1 MFEIKL
7 TARLKTVADN
17 VYPLAAPLNYKSPA
31 VIYNPVN
38 VEPTRNINDDLENSA
53 FMDFQIDVY
62 STSFLEAKT
71 LARTIR
77 NNLKAWQD
85 TDVQAVAY
93 LDEKGSVDNTTQ
105 TQLFRVMTFYK
116 FFVTD

>member
-1 MFEIKL
+1 MFETKL
-7 TARLKTVADN
+7 VARLKAVAAN
-17 VYPLAAPLNYKSPA
+17 VYPLVAPLNYKSPA
-31 VIYNPVN
+31 VVYNCVN
-38 VEPTRNINDDLENSA
+38 VDPTRNIDEDLEDTS

-85 TDVQAVAY
+85 DDVQAVAY
-93 LDEKGSVDNTTQ
+93 IDEKGSVDNTTQ
-105 TQLFRVMTFYK
+105 TQLYRVMTFYK